1 MTKLKSPV
9 RYAPITDINPIDG
22 PQVTCVDTAPRY
34 NRKKRLVA
42 LILHIGKE
50 HHLSIMEWAPQHQAS
65 LALAP
70 YPLSDD
76 MRIPFPTLQECKQYV
91 ETLFRN

>member
-1 MTKLKSPV
+1 MTKLNSPV
-9 RYAPITDINPIDG
+9 RYAPITDINPEDG

-42 LILHIGKE
+42 LILHIGNE
-50 HHLSIMEWAPQHQAS
+50 HHLRVMDWAPQQQTS

-70 YPLSDD
+70 YPVVRGDC
-76 MRIPFPTLQECKQYV
+76 IPFPTLTECKQYV